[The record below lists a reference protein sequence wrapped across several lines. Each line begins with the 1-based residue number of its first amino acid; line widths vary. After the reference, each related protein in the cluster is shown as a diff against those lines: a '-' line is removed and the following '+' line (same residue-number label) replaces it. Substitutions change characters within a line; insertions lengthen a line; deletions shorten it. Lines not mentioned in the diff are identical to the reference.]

1 MVLEADTKVTLDRT
15 AEAGKYHRGYDRH
28 RLLALDSVELLILS
42 GDVRCFRIL
51 DPPLAAFCA
60 TLMRPRLSAA
70 RRVGAAGAGAGA
82 GGADVRDPLRG
93 NMSMAP
99 NTQLDPQG

>member
-1 MVLEADTKVTLDRT
+1 MHKHCT
-15 AEAGKYHRGYDRH
+15 HRCHFVHRH

-60 TLMRPRLSAA
+60 TLIRPRLSTPRLAGTA
-70 RRVGAAGAGAGA
+70 GTAGGAGAGTP
-82 GGADVRDPLRG
+82 DPLRG

-99 NTQLDPQG
+99 NTQLDPQGETVCGVVVGVVE